1 MNKNII
7 LGLGAGCF
15 VLVFSVMILGVGL
28 YQQSKSNEPTTDG
41 KSGTFELKFS
51 EKISI
56 GDIELFFYDIE
67 DSRCPLDVTCVWE
80 GKVTAMIQVHN
91 QTEKISENF
100 SPGFTLSFTPYNI
113 TLVDVLPYPI
123 STEKPDYVVILEITK
138 LTEP

>member
-15 VLVFSVMILGVGL
+15 VLVFSVMILGFGL
-28 YQQSKSNEPTTDG
+28 YQQSTSNGSTTDG
-41 KSGTFELKFS
+41 TSDTIELKFN

-56 GDIELFFYDIE
+56 GDIELYFYDIE

-80 GKVTAMIQVHN
+80 GEVNVMIQVQN
-91 QTEKISENF
+91 QTNKTSENF
-100 SPGFTLSFTPYNI
+100 SPGFTLSLTPYNI
-113 TLVDVLPYPI
+113 TLVDVLPHPT

-138 LTEP
+138 LTDP

>member
-7 LGLGAGCF
+7 LVLGAVCF
-15 VLVFSVMILGVGL
+15 ILVFSVMILGIGL
-28 YQQSKSNEPTTDG
+28 YQQSTSNEPTTNG
-41 KSGTFELKFS
+41 KSGIVELKFN

-56 GDIELFFYDIE
+56 GDIELYFYDIK

-80 GKVTAMIQVHN
+80 GEVNVMIQVQN
-91 QTEKISENF
+91 QTDKISGNF
-100 SPGFTLSFTPYNI
+100 TPGFTLSFTSYNI
-113 TLVDVLPYPI
+113 TLVDVLPHPT

>member
-15 VLVFSVMILGVGL
+15 VLVFSVMILGFGL
-28 YQQSKSNEPTTDG
+28 YQQSTSNWSTTDG
-41 KSGTFELKFS
+41 TFDTIELKFN
-51 EKISI
+51 EKIRI
-56 GDIELFFYDIE
+56 GDIELNFYDIE

-80 GKVTAMIQVHN
+80 GKVTAMIQVQN
-91 QTEKISENF
+91 QTDKISKNL

-113 TLVDVLPYPI
+113 TLVDVLPHPI

-138 LTEP
+138 LS